1 MSTKRFTLLLIVLVI
16 GAASSLWAA
25 GPAIGM
31 ITASGNLQVD
41 HALVA
46 GNGTLFDGSVI
57 QTERASSR
65 IQLNNGVQMRLSA
78 DSRATVFQ
86 RRLVLEAGQSELTAA
101 SGFEVEARSLHIS
114 PATADASARIS
125 LNSQRRV
132 LVAAVR
138 GTLRVSNASGMMVA
152 RIDAG
157 DALDLEPQAAGA
169 TAATQASGCL
179 LEKSGHLILV
189 DRTTNIVLELQGM
202 DLSVNVGNRVE
213 VTGRATGG
221 KPAVG
226 DASQVISVAGVKVIA
241 RGGCTA
247 VAKKIGASTA
257 VVAAGGA
264 AAGAAA
270 AGGTAAAAAGTAAA
284 AGAATAAGFTVGTV
298 AVIGGV
304 AAAATV
310 GGLAAV
316 GDLPGQ
322 SASAP
327 PPTASR

>member
-1 MSTKRFTLLLIVLVI
+1 
-16 GAASSLWAA
+16 LWAA
-25 GPAIGM
+25 GPAIGTV
-31 ITASGNLQVD
+31 TAYGNLQVD
-41 HALVA
+41 HARVA

-86 RRLVLEAGQSELTAA
+86 RRLVLEEGQSELNSA
-101 SGFEVEARSLHIS
+101 SGFDVEARTLHIS
-114 PATADASARIS
+114 AASADASARIS
-125 LNSQRRV
+125 LNGQRRV
-132 LVAAVR
+132 YVAAVR
-138 GTLRVSNASGMMVA
+138 GAVRVSNANGMIVA

-189 DRTTNIVLELQGM
+189 DRTTNVVLELQGM
-202 DLSVNVGNRVE
+202 DLSSNLGNRVE
-213 VTGRATGG
+213 ITGRASGA
-221 KPAVG
+221 KPAVA
-226 DASQVISVAGVKVIA
+226 DASQVIAVAGVKLVSK
-241 RGGCTA
+241 GGCTA
-247 VAKKIGASTA
+247 IAKKIGASTA

-270 AGGTAAAAAGTAAA
+270 ASGTAAAA
-284 AGAATAAGFTVGTV
+284 AGAATAAGVTVGTV

-322 SASAP
+322 SAP
-327 PPTASR
+327 PPSASR